1 MIRSYLLKLFN
12 KKYINLNKW
21 AMDHLV
27 GLFIFNITMSL
38 LVLLNTAEY
47 FKPFFFLGINVIF
60 FIGLIL
66 SIPLLG
72 ARSKSMF
79 FISITFLVFAT
90 FLKILKIEI
99 WAERTAVYTFQS
111 LLIGVILLIRESINK
126 LAKIY

>member
-1 MIRSYLLKLFN
+1 MIRSYLLRLFN
-12 KKYINLNKW
+12 KKYDNLNQW
-21 AMDHLV
+21 AKNHLV

-72 ARSKSMF
+72 AKSKSMF
-79 FISITFLVFAT
+79 FISITFLVFAS

-111 LLIGVILLIRESINK
+111 LLIGVILLVRESINK
-126 LAKIY
+126 HW

>member
-12 KKYINLNKW
+12 KKYDNLNQW
-21 AMDHLV
+21 AIDHLV
-27 GLFIFNITMSL
+27 GLFIFNIIMSL

-47 FKPFFFLGINVIF
+47 FKPFFSLGINVIF

-79 FISITFLVFAT
+79 FISIVFLVFAT
-90 FLKILKIEI
+90 FLKILKIEV

-126 LAKIY
+126 LGKIY

>member
-1 MIRSYLLKLFN
+1 
-12 KKYINLNKW
+12 
-21 AMDHLV
+21 
-27 GLFIFNITMSL
+27 MSL

-79 FISITFLVFAT
+79 FISIIFLVFAI

-111 LLIGVILLIRESINK
+111 LLIGVILLTRESINK
-126 LAKIY
+126 HW

>member
-1 MIRSYLLKLFN
+1 MIRSYLLKFFD
-12 KKYINLNKW
+12 KKYDILNKW

-72 ARSKSMF
+72 AKSKSMF

-126 LAKIY
+126 HW

>member
-1 MIRSYLLKLFN
+1 MIRSYLFKLFN
-12 KKYINLNKW
+12 KKYDNLNQW
-21 AMDHLV
+21 AIDHLV
-27 GLFIFNITMSL
+27 GLFIFNIIMSL

-79 FISITFLVFAT
+79 FISIIFLVFAI

-111 LLIGVILLIRESINK
+111 LLIGVILLTRESINK
-126 LAKIY
+126 HW

>member
-1 MIRSYLLKLFN
+1 MIRSYLFKLFN
-12 KKYINLNKW
+12 KKYDNLNQW
-21 AMDHLV
+21 AIDHLV
-27 GLFIFNITMSL
+27 GLFIFNIIMSL

-79 FISITFLVFAT
+79 FISIIFLVFAI

-99 WAERTAVYTFQS
+99 WAERTAVYTLQS

-126 LAKIY
+126 HW